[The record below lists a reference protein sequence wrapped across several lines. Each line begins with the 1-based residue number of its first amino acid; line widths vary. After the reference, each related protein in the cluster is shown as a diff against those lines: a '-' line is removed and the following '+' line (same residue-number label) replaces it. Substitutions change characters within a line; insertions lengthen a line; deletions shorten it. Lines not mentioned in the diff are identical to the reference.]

1 MPNTRGVVL
10 TDRDRVLLSYVG
22 IARYASAE
30 QIHKLLFDGC
40 SKKQTY
46 RRLAKLC
53 TPGGRP
59 GEGAH
64 LRRLEFR
71 RREGTGV
78 PVWAL
83 TSFGRGVIE
92 PLVSWLR
99 PPAATDIGAR
109 FLEHTLLLNDVLL
122 GLVLALRPGA
132 TAPLATLPFRWLSE
146 DDGALEFQSFL
157 MRTHERT
164 RAVLKPDAILE
175 VPGRRRRLFIEAE
188 TGTQSIATANP
199 GQTGAVLSK
208 LRRYG
213 QFFSGFAGL
222 DRQDTWY
229 TRAFPDGLAPRL
241 VFLVHSMDR
250 RERVR
255 RALAGELNR
264 RQPDS
269 FQVLVYTFAEAAAVL
284 APYVIDGQLRQLAP
298 RGAMRVVTM
307 DAQKAEQ
314 LREGYNQL
322 AEALNAAREAVK
334 RHNATP
340 GAVQVPLAPLPL
352 EAVKALRDFI
362 QQEVSS
368 SPAAAG
374 GEGQRSGASHG

>member
-1 MPNTRGVVL
+1 MPNTKGVVL

-83 TSFGRGVIE
+83 TTSGRGVVE

-122 GLVLALRPGA
+122 GLVLALRPGE
-132 TAPLATLPFRWLSE
+132 TAPLAALPFRWLSE

-157 MRTHERT
+157 MRTHERA

-199 GQTGAVLSK
+199 GQTGAVVSK

-222 DRQDTWY
+222 DRRDTWY
-229 TRAFPDGLAPRL
+229 TRAFPDGFASRL
-241 VFLVHSMDR
+241 LFLVHSADR
-250 RERVR
+250 KRRVEKAVQE
-255 RALAGELNR
+255 ALGRSETA
-264 RQPDS
+264 
-269 FQVLVYTFAEAAAVL
+269 FKVLVLTFAEAAATL
-284 APYVIDGQLRQLAP
+284 APYITDGQLRGPAT
-298 RGAMRVVTM
+298 RGATRVVTM
-307 DAQKAEQ
+307 DAQKASR
-314 LREGYNQL
+314 LRDGYNQL
-322 AEALNAAREAVK
+322 AEALNAMREAVK

-362 QQEVSS
+362 QQEVSAT
-368 SPAAAG
+368 PAATA

>member
-1 MPNTRGVVL
+1 MPNTKGVVL
-10 TDRDRVLLSYVG
+10 TERDRVLLSYVG

-53 TPGGRP
+53 TPGGHP

-71 RREGTGV
+71 RRDGTGV

-83 TSFGRGVIE
+83 TTYGRGVIE

-109 FLEHTLLLNDVLL
+109 FLEHTLLLNDMLL

-157 MRTHERT
+157 MRTHERA

-175 VPGRRRRLFIEAE
+175 VPGRQRRLFIEAE

-208 LRRYG
+208 LRRYE
-213 QFFSGFAGL
+213 QFFGGFAGL

-229 TRAFPDGLAPRL
+229 TRAFPDGFAPRL

-269 FQVLVYTFAEAAAVL
+269 YQVLVYTFAEAAGVL
-284 APYVIDGQLRQLAP
+284 GPYITQGRLGPDSRTEARFLTVDQRRASQL
-298 RGAMRVVTM
+298 V
-307 DAQKAEQ
+307 D
-314 LREGYNQL
+314 GYNEL
-322 AEALNAAREAVK
+322 ANALEATREALRK
-334 RHNATP
+334 HNATP
-340 GAVQVPLAPLPL
+340 GASQLPLPR
-352 EAVKALRDFI
+352 VRIDTVRVLRDFI
-362 QQEVSS
+362 QNEVRGD
-368 SPAAAG
+368 PRRAAG
-374 GEGQRSGASHG
+374 VPGVSGG